1 MSVSFR
7 RKVKKESFCS
17 SFILKRKGREEEE
30 DDDDEDRM
38 LRFLRLPNSHVL
50 RVQPHTRPRNRR
62 YTVIPG
68 CENTISEDSCT
79 QKPLPALTPLH
90 TVNAREANLFL
101 PPSFEETTTTKKI
114 RVNSRALSPPNMIK
128 TRRDDIN
135 YLCCS

>member
-17 SFILKRKGREEEE
+17 SFILKRKGREEE
-30 DDDDEDRM
+30 DDDEDRM

-90 TVNAREANLFL
+90 TVNARERQISFCL
-101 PPSFEETTTTKKI
+101 PLLRRRRRLK
-114 RVNSRALSPPNMIK
+114 NSRKFTRTLPAKYDKNA
-128 TRRDDIN
+128 TRR
-135 YLCCS
+135 Y

>member
-1 MSVSFR
+1 MSVLFR

-30 DDDDEDRM
+30 DDDEDRM

-68 CENTISEDSCT
+68 CTNTISEDSCT

-90 TVNAREANLFL
+90 TVNAREAKSLSSSLFCL
-101 PPSFEETTTTKKI
+101 RRRPK
-114 RVNSRALSPPNMIK
+114 NSRKFTRTLPAKYDKNA
-128 TRRDDIN
+128 TRR
-135 YLCCS
+135 Y

>member
-30 DDDDEDRM
+30 EDDEDRM

-62 YTVIPG
+62 YTVISG
-68 CENTISEDSCT
+68 CENTSSEDSCT

-90 TVNAREANLFL
+90 TVNAREAKSLSSSLFCL
-101 PPSFEETTTTKKI
+101 RRRPK
-114 RVNSRALSPPNMIK
+114 NSRKFTRTLPAKYDKNA
-128 TRRDDIN
+128 TRR
-135 YLCCS
+135 Y

>member
-1 MSVSFR
+1 MSVLFR

-17 SFILKRKGREEEE
+17 SFILKRKGREEE
-30 DDDDEDRM
+30 DDDEDRM

-62 YTVIPG
+62 YTVISG

-90 TVNAREANLFL
+90 TVNAREAKSLSASFLRRRRRPKNLRN
-101 PPSFEETTTTKKI
+101 P
-114 RVNSRALSPPNMIK
+114 RALSPPNMIK
-128 TRRDDIN
+128 TRRDDIK